1 MPAFC
6 HCTASGRT
14 AALQRVSGVRRRLV
28 AGVTQQQLAE
38 LEASL
43 EVPGLSEDQSGW
55 ERQRLAQE
63 RARKAQLAELER
75 AMRAIDPVQVQETAP
90 NDFNDYGQKA
100 ALFRNLSRRP
110 GAD

>member
-1 MPAFC
+1 LSRCLAQL
-6 HCTASGRT
+6 ASKLDQIGN
-14 AALQRVSGVRRRLV
+14 RLYSTSRPQ
-28 AGVTQQQLAE
+28 GWTQQQLAE

-75 AMRAIDPVQVQETAP
+75 AMRAIDPVQAQETAP